1 MLKERVIY
9 GTLGFAAAVA
19 VILQGSIALS
29 IAIFAL
35 VVMSLF
41 EMYKSTGLLKKYKEL
56 TAMGFIFACAAM
68 IFLLNAAVKGEI
80 NYRVFSQGILQA
92 TLAFGFVLMLFM
104 IFMHEKVHFSTVSM
118 LFLET
123 VYITVTFAHIILIS
137 GEDNGKFTVWLV
149 FFGAWGADTFA
160 YFAGKIF
167 GRHKL
172 IEKVSPKKTVEGA
185 LGGIFGDI
193 IVYAVYGIILS
204 KNHIGVNYINLV
216 VSGALAAAVSQIGD
230 LIMSCIKRENH
241 IKDYGDIIPGHGGI
255 LDRFDSVLTV
265 APLIFYLNIYL
276 PSVFI
281 K

>member
-19 VILQGSIALS
+19 VILQGSVALS
-29 IAIFAL
+29 IAVFAL
-35 VVMSLF
+35 VVMALF
-41 EMYKSTGLLKKYKEL
+41 EMYKSTGLLKKYKSL
-56 TAMGFIFACAAM
+56 TAVGFMFAAAAM
-68 IFLLNAAVKGEI
+68 IFLLTAAIQDRI
-80 NYRVFSQGILQA
+80 NYSVFSKGVLQA
-92 TLAFGFVLMLFM
+92 MLAFGFVLMLFM
-104 IFMHEKVHFSTVSM
+104 IFMHETVRFSTVSM

-137 GEDNGKFTVWLV
+137 GEKNGAFTVWLV

-160 YFAGKIF
+160 YFAGKTF

-185 LGGIFGDI
+185 LGGVLGSVL
-193 IVYAVYGIILS
+193 VYILYGVILA
-204 KNHIGVNYINLV
+204 KNGVGINYINLAV
-216 VSGALAAAVSQIGD
+216 TGVLAAVISQVGD

-276 PSVFI
+276 PSI
-281 K
+281 L